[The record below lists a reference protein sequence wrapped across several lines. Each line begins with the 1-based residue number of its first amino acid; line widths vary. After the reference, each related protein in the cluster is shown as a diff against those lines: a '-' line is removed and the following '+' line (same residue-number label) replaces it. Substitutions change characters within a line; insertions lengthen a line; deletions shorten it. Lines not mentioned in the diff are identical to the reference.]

1 MADNNQNKK
10 QYYLGNE
17 SLPTPSAEFEWTPEM
32 INHLKRS
39 KKNLL
44 YFAEH
49 FFYIITE
56 SGRRTITLHSFQKR
70 ALRRMR
76 DNRFVVMLASRQ
88 VGKTTMMTIYALWNA
103 CFNDDQ
109 RILIVANKEK
119 TAIEIFKRIRMAYEE
134 LPNWLKPGVIEY
146 GKTSLTLGNGTS
158 IGISTTTGTA
168 ARGMSCNVLVLDE
181 LAFIENNLVE
191 DFWRSVYPIISS
203 FKKSKIFIASTPN
216 GTENLFY
223 KLYQGARR
231 SENNWTAER
240 IDWHEVPGRDEQW
253 KQDTIRSL
261 GSKEAFDQEFG
272 NVFLET
278 GESVLGEDIVK
289 KCNLTIQDAPYI
301 FDSGCYKLW
310 QTPDQ
315 DKLYTAGVD
324 ISEGIGQAASCIQ
337 VFDITDLTNIEQ
349 VAVYHNDKISP
360 FKFAEKVAEILKH
373 WYSPPVLIER
383 NNCGAGVVDNLN
395 NIHGYENIVTYAPS
409 TGKLRFDRQGVLAH
423 TNTKYKG
430 VVNMRYWINEL
441 MSVTLR
447 DIDTLNELKNFVRYP
462 NGTWASRKGENMW
475 DDRVMSMI
483 WSLMILEPSITEKY
497 FEIQQFDDNNKPLVL
512 RGLDRGPRSY
522 LDPITNYYNEKY
534 DNNNPNVLPTLMS
547 GEINTSTVDED
558 SLHEA
563 GWRFLDNNGGYY

>member
-1 MADNNQNKK
+1 
-10 QYYLGNE
+10 
-17 SLPTPSAEFEWTPEM
+17 M

-409 TGKLRFDRQGVLAH
+409 TCKLRFDRQGLLAH

-512 RGLDRGPRSY
+512 RGLDRAVSY
-522 LDPITNYYNEKY
+522 THLT
-534 DNNNPNVLPTLMS
+534 LPTPPY
-547 GEINTSTVDED
+547 V
-558 SLHEA
+558 
-563 GWRFLDNNGGYY
+563 